1 MNLSTFWLTAWNGL
15 TEKRSTLLKRQIV
28 IDCDPGIDD
37 ALALMMAF
45 ASDKLNVRAITTVAG
60 NVAVEKTARNALD
73 LAALAG
79 VDIEVAAGAEK
90 PLYVARKHAES
101 VHGANG
107 LGGVVLPQGKPLSSR
122 SAVELLLDEIE
133 KAAGELEIIALG
145 PLTNIAEL
153 LMVHPHAAG
162 KIKGILMMGGAVNGG
177 NATPAAEFNFYAD
190 PHAASVVFKSGV
202 PLTMYGL
209 DVTNKA
215 LLYPEEVREMENLG
229 GPVIEALTG
238 MMEWYMGFYRSV
250 GHPGLGMHDP
260 FAVACAIDPSLAG
273 MESYYVE
280 IETTGPL
287 TLGKS
292 VADVLNVT
300 GKKPNARVAMT
311 LDRERFVKLFMDLM
325 STYA

>member
-1 MNLSTFWLTAWNGL
+1 M
-15 TEKRSTLLKRQIV
+15 LKRQIV

-60 NVAVEKTARNALD
+60 NVSVENTARNALD

-79 VDIEVAAGAEK
+79 VDIEVAAGAAK
-90 PLYVARKHAES
+90 PLYVPPKHAES

-107 LGGVVLPQGKPLSSR
+107 LGGVVLPKGKSLSSR
-122 SAVELLLDEIE
+122 SAVDLLRDEAG

-153 LMVHPHAAG
+153 LMVYPDTA
-162 KIKGILMMGGAVNGG
+162 KQIKSIIMMGGAVNGG

-190 PHAASVVFKSGV
+190 PHAAAVVFRSGV
-202 PLTMYGL
+202 PLFMYGL
-209 DVTNKA
+209 DVTNRA
-215 LLYPEEVREMENLG
+215 LLYPEEVRNMEQLG
-229 GPVIEALTG
+229 GPVIESLTG
-238 MMEWYMGFYRSV
+238 MMEWYMDFYRSI

-273 MESYYVE
+273 MESYHVE
-280 IETTGPL
+280 IETEGSL
-287 TLGKS
+287 TRGKS
-292 VADVLNVT
+292 VADVLKVT
-300 GKKPNARVAMT
+300 GKKPNAQVAMT

-325 STYA
+325 RTYA